1 MFPEKIRRFVSQLT
15 ERTESG
21 ELVWRYDYYDA
32 VFCTGP
38 DFSAKLLYAMNARD
52 SCTQFT
58 FFYRDAEDNDYEF
71 IAQSD
76 ARDPTDYQLAGQL
89 FDTARASGLALPYS
103 Y

>member
-1 MFPEKIRRFVSQLT
+1 
-15 ERTESG
+15 
-21 ELVWRYDYYDA
+21 
-32 VFCTGP
+32 
-38 DFSAKLLYAMNARD
+38 MNARD